1 MNKRL
6 FMSLAAATLLGSA
19 CATAGLQDPTAR
31 RRSLDAAADNALATL
46 GASVQGS
53 RELIAKARGVLV
65 FPSVMTAGLVVGGSW
80 GEGVLRSEGRTT
92 GYYSTG
98 GASAGLLLGADS
110 KAVYVLFMTE
120 DALDRFKRSGG
131 WTVGADASV
140 TLVKAGADAGIDTLT
155 GQHPVIAYVLANSG
169 LLLNVSLDGEKISK
183 LDL

>member
-19 CATAGLQDPTAR
+19 CATADPDPAAR
-31 RRSLDAAADNALATL
+31 RRSLDAAADDALATL
-46 GASVQGS
+46 GARVQGS

-80 GEGVLRSEGRTT
+80 GEGVLRSQGRTT
-92 GYYSTG
+92 GYYHTA
-98 GASAGLLLGADS
+98 GASAGLLAGADS

-120 DALDRFKRSGG
+120 DALDGFKRSGG
-131 WTVGADASV
+131 WTLGADASV

-169 LLLNVSLDGEKISK
+169 LLLNVSLDGTKISK